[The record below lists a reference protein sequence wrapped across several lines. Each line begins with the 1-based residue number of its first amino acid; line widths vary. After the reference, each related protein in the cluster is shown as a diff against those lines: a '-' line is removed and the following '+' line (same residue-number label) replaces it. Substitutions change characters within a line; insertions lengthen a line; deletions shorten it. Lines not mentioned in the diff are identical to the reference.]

1 MADVRLTLMDGFEL
15 TSDGERVPVQRSS
28 QRLIAYLA
36 LRNRPLLRVHVAGVL
51 WLDSSEERSC
61 ANLRGALWRLRGRA
75 RTVVESDASHAWISS
90 EVHVDVR
97 DVVALARGLIE
108 RHDGDGHVTDV
119 ESSLLA
125 GDLLPD
131 WYDDWVLLER
141 ERLREL
147 RLHALE
153 ALAGRAT
160 CDGRY
165 GAAIDTALMAIQADP
180 LRESAHRLLISA
192 YLAEGNPTAGMRH
205 YRNYCRRAKAEL
217 GIDPSSQMRELI
229 AGLAGPQAQQS

>member
-1 MADVRLTLMDGFEL
+1 MADVRLTLMDGFQL

-61 ANLRGALWRLRGRA
+61 ANLRSALWRLRGRA
-75 RTVVESDASHAWISS
+75 RTVVETDASHAWLSS
-90 EVHVDVR
+90 EVRVDVR
-97 DVVALARGLIE
+97 EIIARARGLIE
-108 RHDGDGHVTDV
+108 QKDGDGGGAEV

-141 ERLREL
+141 DRLREL
-147 RLHALE
+147 QLHALE

-160 CDGRY
+160 ADGRY
-165 GAAIDTALMAIQADP
+165 GAAIDIALMAIQADP
-180 LRESAHRLLISA
+180 LRESAHRVLINA
-192 YLAEGNPTAGMRH
+192 HLAEGNPTAGMRH
-205 YRNYCRRAKAEL
+205 YRNYCRRARAEL
-217 GIDPSSQMRELI
+217 GVEPSSQMREL
-229 AGLAGPQAQQS
+229 AAELASPRA